1 LDRLAEEASATF
13 LRQASAITALAER
26 VDHRFGRAVGLLH
39 STPGH
44 VIICGMGKSGLIG
57 RKIASTLA
65 STGTPSF
72 FVHPG
77 EAYHGDLGMITDRD
91 TVVLLSYSGE
101 TEEVVRLLPHL
112 DRLGVPTLAL
122 VGRVDSTIGR
132 FAQVALDVSVERE
145 ACPNNLAPTNSTLTA
160 LAMGD
165 ALSVALIGVKRF
177 RAEDFARFHPG
188 GALGRRLLTRVKD
201 VMHRGDLPLL
211 APQQTVR
218 DSLFTMTRGRLGLA
232 LVMDDKRLCGILTD
246 GDLRRAMQRHGNVLD
261 LPISEIMT
269 DRPICI
275 GEDALLEDAEEAMKR
290 RKVKAL
296 VVLDAQGNVSGLLE
310 IFDR

>member
-1 LDRLAEEASATF
+1 MDRLAQEASATF

-26 VDHRFGRAVGLLH
+26 VDHSFGRAVGLLH
-39 STPGH
+39 ATPGH

-112 DRLGVPTLAL
+112 DRLGVPTIAL

-211 APQQTVR
+211 SPQQSVR

-232 LVMDDKRLCGILTD
+232 LVMDEKRLCGILTD

-261 LPISEIMT
+261 LPISEIMS